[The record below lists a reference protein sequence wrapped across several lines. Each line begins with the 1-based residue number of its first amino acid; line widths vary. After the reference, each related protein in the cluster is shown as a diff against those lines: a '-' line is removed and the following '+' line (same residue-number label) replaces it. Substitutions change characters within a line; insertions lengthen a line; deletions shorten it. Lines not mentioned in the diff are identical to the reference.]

1 MFVLVLILLGVVIAI
16 GIPLWAIIDA
26 ARRPTISFHQ
36 IGSDKTR
43 WIVILVVLSVFFN
56 LGGVVAS
63 IVYLASARPRLQK
76 ASSMP
81 LETGVEPSA
90 LRKGEGSI
98 MLASDEDRERVTHEL
113 RHHFEAGR
121 LTHDDLNG
129 RLDATLRART
139 VGELF
144 EVVQDLP
151 QISEWSGA
159 SIGAGHALTAGAM
172 KRGHPFATQLMRHRT
187 TICLA
192 VPHSERALH
201 A

>member
-1 MFVLVLILLGVVIAI
+1 MFVGALILLGAVIVI

-26 ARRPTISFHQ
+26 ARRPANSFQQ

-56 LGGVVAS
+56 LAGVVAS

-76 ASSMP
+76 ASSTP
-81 LETGVEPSA
+81 LDIGLEQPG
-90 LRKGEGSI
+90 LRQGEGSK
-98 MLASDEDRERVTHEL
+98 MLASDEDRERVTQEL

-121 LTHDDLNG
+121 LTFDDLNG

-144 EVVQDLP
+144 EVTRDLP
-151 QISEWSGA
+151 QIS
-159 SIGAGHALTAGAM
+159 
-172 KRGHPFATQLMRHRT
+172 
-187 TICLA
+187 
-192 VPHSERALH
+192 
-201 A
+201 

>member
-1 MFVLVLILLGVVIAI
+1 VFLGLLILLGAVIVI

-26 ARRPTISFHQ
+26 ARRPANSFQQ

-56 LGGVVAS
+56 LAGVVAS

-76 ASSMP
+76 ASSTP
-81 LETGVEPSA
+81 LGIGVEPPV
-90 LRKGEGSI
+90 LRQGEGSK
-98 MLASDEDRERVTHEL
+98 MLASDEDRERVTQEL

-121 LTHDDLNG
+121 LTFDDLNG

-144 EVVQDLP
+144 EVTQDLP
-151 QISEWSGA
+151 QIS
-159 SIGAGHALTAGAM
+159 
-172 KRGHPFATQLMRHRT
+172 
-187 TICLA
+187 
-192 VPHSERALH
+192 
-201 A
+201 